1 VTRWDRYVGVP
12 VDEDDPI
19 RGRRRYRYDVRD
31 FKIVDGG
38 YHQCSGQVVAVLGS
52 TYNRNSST
60 WYVTVLVRRD
70 EEFPE
75 LSPGEEVWRD
85 DQPPGA

>member
-1 VTRWDRYVGVP
+1 MP
-12 VDEDDPI
+12 VDDHTPV

-52 TYNRNSST
+52 TYSRERST
-60 WYVTVLVRRD
+60 WYLTVLVRRD

-75 LSPGEEVWRD
+75 LSPGEEVWTEGTRPLGRKTQED
-85 DQPPGA
+85 G